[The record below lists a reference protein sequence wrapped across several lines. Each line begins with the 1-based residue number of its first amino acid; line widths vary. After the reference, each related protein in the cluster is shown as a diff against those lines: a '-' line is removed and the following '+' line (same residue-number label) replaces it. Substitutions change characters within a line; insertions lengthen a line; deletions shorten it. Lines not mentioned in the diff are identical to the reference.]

1 MFNKYEMSDK
11 KVLIT
16 GASGGI
22 GDSLCE
28 KYISSNCKLIC
39 TSSNIDRLKNLE
51 NKYGSSHNYYL
62 LNFFDNNLFSE
73 SIKQIAS
80 EHKDIDILINNAGIT
95 SDNLFLRMKKDQWLD
110 VINVNLNSNFD
121 IIKEILPN
129 MIKNKSGNIIG
140 ITSVVAITGNPG
152 QSNYTASKS
161 AMIAMYKS
169 IALEVA
175 QRNIRVNTI
184 APGFI
189 KTPMTE
195 KLNAIQKEAIMKK
208 IPMKKFGD
216 PNDVANLALFLS
228 GNASSYI
235 TGQTFHINGGMMM
248 V

>member
-1 MFNKYEMSDK
+1 MKYKLDNK

-22 GDSLCE
+22 GKSLCE
-28 KYISSNCKLIC
+28 KFIGSNCKIIC
-39 TSSNIDRLKNLE
+39 TSSSIEKLDNLKYL
-51 NKYGSSHNYYL
+51 YGNNHNYYL
-62 LNFFDNNLFSE
+62 LNFSDTNSLFD
-73 SIKQIAS
+73 SIKQIAQ
-80 EHKDIDILINNAGIT
+80 EHKDIDILVNNAGLT
-95 SDNLFLRMKKDQWLD
+95 NDNLFLRMKKEQWLN
-110 VINVNLNSNFD
+110 VINVNLNSNFY

-152 QSNYTASKS
+152 QANYTASKS
-161 AMIAMYKS
+161 AMISMYKS

-189 KTPMTE
+189 KTPMTD
-195 KLNAIQKEAIMKK
+195 KLNEVQTNEIIKR
-208 IPMKKFGD
+208 IPMKKLGE
-216 PNDVANLALFLS
+216 PEDVANLALFLS
-228 GNASSYI
+228 SNYSSYI
-235 TGQTFHINGGMMM
+235 TGQTFHINGGMLM